1 MRHRRANSTSADG
14 RASQAQFALYATE
27 IMLRQ
32 HRTHVFMVYIHRNMA
47 RLTRWDRA
55 GCIVTTPFNFKANP
69 EMLLNFVYR
78 IVQMS
83 DAERGYD
90 TTAKL
95 ATADE
100 IAMLEAFKPK
110 NVYAK
115 ERVKTILDAQL
126 YYPIYKVCCL
136 HISCALAR
144 SALTVAPHEDNLSC
158 GWRR

>member
-1 MRHRRANSTSADG
+1 MYTG
-14 RASQAQFALYATE
+14 L
-27 IMLRQ
+27 L
-32 HRTHVFMVYIHRNMA
+32 
-47 RLTRWDRA
+47 L
-55 GCIVTTPFNFKANP
+55 NFKANP

-110 NVYAK
+110 NLYAK
-115 ERVKTILDAQL
+115 ERVKTILDARL
-126 YYPIYKVCCL
+126 YYPIYKV
-136 HISCALAR
+136 
-144 SALTVAPHEDNLSC
+144 
-158 GWRR
+158 